1 MWTLEWLLKI
11 AGIAVFGSAASV
23 VGYDVYL
30 AHQFQ
35 RLMNAGQLGAGKG
48 SASRRPALRI
58 SVRETPAT
66 PRTNLRAL
74 ESARRPR
81 DDSPIG
87 RIAA

>member
-1 MWTLEWLLKI
+1 MGTFEWLLKI
-11 AGIAVFGSAASV
+11 VGIAVFGSAASV

-30 AHQFQ
+30 ALQFQ

-48 SASRRPALRI
+48 SVARRPALRI
-58 SVRETPAT
+58 SAGETPAA
-66 PRTNLRAL
+66 PRTNLRAI